1 MLNLSENNNISKVTN
16 VIEEYLTS
24 NIICHKRKNNKTSY
38 NISDY
43 YLIFTLC
50 ERAY

>member
-1 MLNLSENNNISKVTN
+1 MLNLLENDIISKVMN
-16 VIEEYLTS
+16 VTEEYLTS
-24 NIICHKRKNNKTSY
+24 NIFCQKKKNNKTSY